1 MKMSLRIYGLMLL
14 LCAGHLTCAQG
25 DIPLTRP
32 IEIGTNN
39 NLDFRSSNNSGSL
52 LKIPSVIDK
61 NLISKEEK
69 RPSMMPNS
77 NLKQAG
83 FDLEIDTKIAV
94 SERNNSQ
101 LPAGDMYLGDF
112 KTRDSIV
119 GVAFR
124 DHGEI
129 DGDRIMILVN
139 EEIVSYN
146 TLLSGSYKTLQIKLK
161 EGFNTV
167 EFRALNQGYA
177 GLNTAQ
183 LVALNK
189 ENEILMGN
197 NWFLATGSKASMM
210 IYKEKT
216 PDRLE

>member
-1 MKMSLRIYGLMLL
+1 MSLRLYVLILL
-14 LCAGHLTCAQG
+14 IVASPHTWAQG

-39 NLDFRSSNNSGSL
+39 NLDFKSSNNSGSL

-69 RPSMMPNS
+69 KPSMMPNT

-83 FDLEIDTKIAV
+83 FDLEIDTNIAV

-129 DGDRIMILVN
+129 DGDRIMIVVN
-139 EEIVSYN
+139 DEIVSYN

-161 EGFNTV
+161 EGFNNI

-197 NWFLATGSKASMM
+197 NWFLSTGSKANMM

>member
-1 MKMSLRIYGLMLL
+1 MSLRLYGLILL
-14 LCAGHLTCAQG
+14 IVASQHTWAQG

-39 NLDFRSSNNSGSL
+39 NLDFKSSNNSGSL
-52 LKIPSVIDK
+52 LKIPSVIDN

-69 RPSMMPNS
+69 KPSMMPNTS
-77 NLKQAG
+77 LKQAG
-83 FDLEIDTKIAV
+83 FDLEIDTNIAV

-119 GVAFR
+119 GIAFR

-129 DGDRIMILVN
+129 DGDRIMIVVN
-139 EEIVSYN
+139 DEIVSYN

-161 EGFNTV
+161 EGFNSV

-197 NWFLATGSKASMM
+197 NWFLSTGSKANMM

>member
-1 MKMSLRIYGLMLL
+1 MSLRIYGLILL
-14 LCAGHLTCAQG
+14 IVASQHTWAQG

-39 NLDFRSSNNSGSL
+39 NLDFKSSNNSGSL

-69 RPSMMPNS
+69 KPSMMPNTS
-77 NLKQAG
+77 LKQAG
-83 FDLEIDTKIAV
+83 FDLEIDTNIAV

-119 GVAFR
+119 GIAFR

-129 DGDRIMILVN
+129 DGDRIMIVVN
-139 EEIVSYN
+139 DEIVSYN

-161 EGFNTV
+161 EGFNSV

-197 NWFLATGSKASMM
+197 NWFLSTGSKANMM

>member
-1 MKMSLRIYGLMLL
+1 MSLRLYGLILL
-14 LCAGHLTCAQG
+14 IVASQHTWAQG

-39 NLDFRSSNNSGSL
+39 NLDFKSSNNSGSL

-69 RPSMMPNS
+69 KPSMMPNT

-83 FDLEIDTKIAV
+83 FDLEIDTNIAV

-129 DGDRIMILVN
+129 DGDRIMIVVN
-139 EEIVSYN
+139 DEIVSYN

-161 EGFNTV
+161 EGFNNI

-197 NWFLATGSKASMM
+197 NWFLSTGSKANMM

>member
-1 MKMSLRIYGLMLL
+1 MSLRIYGLILL
-14 LCAGHLTCAQG
+14 IVASQHTWAQG

-39 NLDFRSSNNSGSL
+39 NLDFKSSNNSGSL
-52 LKIPSVIDK
+52 LKIPSVIDN

-69 RPSMMPNS
+69 KPSMMPNTS
-77 NLKQAG
+77 LKQAG
-83 FDLEIDTKIAV
+83 FDLEIDTNIAV

-119 GVAFR
+119 GIAFR

-129 DGDRIMILVN
+129 DGDRIMIVVN
-139 EEIVSYN
+139 DEIVSYN

-161 EGFNTV
+161 EGFNSV

-197 NWFLATGSKASMM
+197 NWFLSTGSKANMM

>member
-1 MKMSLRIYGLMLL
+1 MKTTLRLFGLILL
-14 LCAGHLTCAQG
+14 IVSSQHTWAQG

-39 NLDFRSSNNSGSL
+39 NLDFKSSNNSGSL

-69 RPSMMPNS
+69 KPSMMPNT

-83 FDLEIDTKIAV
+83 FDLKIDTNIAL

-139 EEIVSYN
+139 DEIVSYN

-161 EGFNTV
+161 EGFNSI

-197 NWFLATGSKASMM
+197 NWFLSTGSKANMM

>member
-1 MKMSLRIYGLMLL
+1 MKMSLRLYGLILL
-14 LCAGHLTCAQG
+14 IVASQHTWAQG

-39 NLDFRSSNNSGSL
+39 NLDFKSSNNSGSL

-69 RPSMMPNS
+69 KPSMMPNT

-83 FDLEIDTKIAV
+83 FDLEIDTNIAV

-129 DGDRIMILVN
+129 DGDRIMIVVN
-139 EEIVSYN
+139 DEIVSYN

-161 EGFNTV
+161 EGFNNI

-197 NWFLATGSKASMM
+197 NWFLSTGSKANMM

>member
-1 MKMSLRIYGLMLL
+1 MKMSLRIYGLILL
-14 LCAGHLTCAQG
+14 ISASHLTWAQG

>member
-1 MKMSLRIYGLMLL
+1 MSLRLYGLILL
-14 LCAGHLTCAQG
+14 IVASQHTWAQG

-39 NLDFRSSNNSGSL
+39 NLDFKSSNNSGSL

-61 NLISKEEK
+61 NLISKKEK
-69 RPSMMPNS
+69 KPSMMPNT

-83 FDLEIDTKIAV
+83 FDLEIDTNIAV

-129 DGDRIMILVN
+129 DGDRIMIVVN
-139 EEIVSYN
+139 DEIVSYN

-161 EGFNTV
+161 EGFNNI

-197 NWFLATGSKASMM
+197 NWFLSTGSKANMM

>member
-1 MKMSLRIYGLMLL
+1 MSLRIYGLILL
-14 LCAGHLTCAQG
+14 IVSSQHTWAQG

-39 NLDFRSSNNSGSL
+39 NLDFKSSNNSGSL

-69 RPSMMPNS
+69 KPSMMPNT

-83 FDLEIDTKIAV
+83 FDLKIDTNIAL
-94 SERNNSQ
+94 SERNNNQ

-139 EEIVSYN
+139 DEIVSYN

-161 EGFNTV
+161 EGFNSI

-197 NWFLATGSKASMM
+197 NWFLSTGSKASMM

-216 PDRLE
+216 PDRLK

>member
-1 MKMSLRIYGLMLL
+1 MKMSLRIYGLILL
-14 LCAGHLTCAQG
+14 IGAGQLTWAQG

-52 LKIPSVIDK
+52 LRIPSVIDK

-119 GVAFR
+119 GMAFR

>member
-1 MKMSLRIYGLMLL
+1 MSLRIYGLILL
-14 LCAGHLTCAQG
+14 IVTSQHTWAQG

-39 NLDFRSSNNSGSL
+39 NLDFKSSNNSGSL

-61 NLISKEEK
+61 NLISKDEK
-69 RPSMMPNS
+69 KPSMIPNTS
-77 NLKQAG
+77 LKQAG
-83 FDLEIDTKIAV
+83 FDLEIDTNIAV

-119 GVAFR
+119 GIAFR

-129 DGDRIMILVN
+129 DGDRIMIVVN
-139 EEIVSYN
+139 DEIVSYN

-161 EGFNTV
+161 EGFNSI

-197 NWFLATGSKASMM
+197 NWFLSTGSKANMM

>member
-1 MKMSLRIYGLMLL
+1 MSLRIYGLILL
-14 LCAGHLTCAQG
+14 IVASQHTWAQG

-32 IEIGTNN
+32 IKIGTNN
-39 NLDFRSSNNSGSL
+39 NLDFKSSNNSGSL
-52 LKIPSVIDK
+52 LKIPSVIDN

-69 RPSMMPNS
+69 KPSMMPNTS
-77 NLKQAG
+77 LKQAG
-83 FDLEIDTKIAV
+83 FDLEIDTNIAV

-119 GVAFR
+119 GIAFR

-129 DGDRIMILVN
+129 DGDRIMIVVN
-139 EEIVSYN
+139 DEIVSYN

-161 EGFNTV
+161 EGFNSV

-197 NWFLATGSKASMM
+197 NWFLSTGSKANMM

>member
-1 MKMSLRIYGLMLL
+1 MKMSLRLYVLILL
-14 LCAGHLTCAQG
+14 IVASPHTWAQG

-39 NLDFRSSNNSGSL
+39 NLDFKSSNNSGSL

-69 RPSMMPNS
+69 KPSMMPNT

-83 FDLEIDTKIAV
+83 FDLEINTNIAV

-129 DGDRIMILVN
+129 DGDRIMIVVN
-139 EEIVSYN
+139 DEIVSYN

-161 EGFNTV
+161 EGFNNI

-197 NWFLATGSKASMM
+197 NWFLSTGSKANMM

>member
-1 MKMSLRIYGLMLL
+1 MILRLYGLILL
-14 LCAGHLTCAQG
+14 IVASQYTWAQG

-39 NLDFRSSNNSGSL
+39 NLDFKSSNNSGSL

-69 RPSMMPNS
+69 KPSMMPNT

-83 FDLEIDTKIAV
+83 FDLEIDTNIAV

-129 DGDRIMILVN
+129 DGDRIMIVVN
-139 EEIVSYN
+139 DEIVSYN

-161 EGFNTV
+161 EGFNNI

-197 NWFLATGSKASMM
+197 NWFLSTGSKANMM

>member
-1 MKMSLRIYGLMLL
+1 MLL
-14 LCAGHLTCAQG
+14 LCAGHLTWAQG

-94 SERNNSQ
+94 SERNNSK

>member
-1 MKMSLRIYGLMLL
+1 MSLRVYGLILL
-14 LCAGHLTCAQG
+14 IVASQHTWAQG

-39 NLDFRSSNNSGSL
+39 NLDFKSSNNSGSL

-69 RPSMMPNS
+69 KPSMMPNTS
-77 NLKQAG
+77 LKQAG
-83 FDLEIDTKIAV
+83 FDLEIDTNIAV

-119 GVAFR
+119 GIAFR

-129 DGDRIMILVN
+129 DGDRIMIVVN
-139 EEIVSYN
+139 DEIVSYN

-161 EGFNTV
+161 EGFNSV

-197 NWFLATGSKASMM
+197 NWFLSTGSKANMM

>member
-14 LCAGHLTCAQG
+14 LCAGHLTWAQG

-112 KTRDSIV
+112 KTRDSII

>member
-1 MKMSLRIYGLMLL
+1 
-14 LCAGHLTCAQG
+14 
-25 DIPLTRP
+25 
-32 IEIGTNN
+32 
-39 NLDFRSSNNSGSL
+39 
-52 LKIPSVIDK
+52 
-61 NLISKEEK
+61 
-69 RPSMMPNS
+69 MMPNT

-83 FDLEIDTKIAV
+83 FDLEIDTNIAV

-129 DGDRIMILVN
+129 DGDRIMIVVN
-139 EEIVSYN
+139 DEIVSYN

-161 EGFNTV
+161 EGFNNI

-197 NWFLATGSKASMM
+197 NWFLSTGSKANMM

>member
-1 MKMSLRIYGLMLL
+1 MSLRLYGLILL
-14 LCAGHLTCAQG
+14 IVASQHTWAQG

-39 NLDFRSSNNSGSL
+39 NLDFKSSNNSGSL

-69 RPSMMPNS
+69 KPSMMPNTS
-77 NLKQAG
+77 LKQAG
-83 FDLEIDTKIAV
+83 FDLEIDTNIAV

-119 GVAFR
+119 GIAFR

-129 DGDRIMILVN
+129 DGDRIMIVVN
-139 EEIVSYN
+139 DEIVSYN

-161 EGFNTV
+161 EGFNSV

-197 NWFLATGSKASMM
+197 NWFLSTGSKANMM

>member
-1 MKMSLRIYGLMLL
+1 
-14 LCAGHLTCAQG
+14 
-25 DIPLTRP
+25 
-32 IEIGTNN
+32 
-39 NLDFRSSNNSGSL
+39 
-52 LKIPSVIDK
+52 
-61 NLISKEEK
+61 
-69 RPSMMPNS
+69 
-77 NLKQAG
+77 
-83 FDLEIDTKIAV
+83 
-94 SERNNSQ
+94 
-101 LPAGDMYLGDF
+101 MYLGDF

>member
-1 MKMSLRIYGLMLL
+1 MSLRLYGLILL
-14 LCAGHLTCAQG
+14 IVASQHTWAQG

-39 NLDFRSSNNSGSL
+39 NLDFKSSNNSGSL

-69 RPSMMPNS
+69 KPSMMPNT

-83 FDLEIDTKIAV
+83 FDLEIDTNIAV

-119 GVAFR
+119 GIAFR

-129 DGDRIMILVN
+129 DGDRIMIVVN
-139 EEIVSYN
+139 DEIVSYN

-161 EGFNTV
+161 EGFNNI

-197 NWFLATGSKASMM
+197 NWFLSTGSKANMM

>member
-1 MKMSLRIYGLMLL
+1 MSLKIYSLILL
-14 LCAGHLTCAQG
+14 IVASQHTWAQG

-39 NLDFRSSNNSGSL
+39 NLDFKSSNNSGSL

-61 NLISKEEK
+61 NLISKDEK
-69 RPSMMPNS
+69 KPSMMPNTS
-77 NLKQAG
+77 LKQAG
-83 FDLEIDTKIAV
+83 FDLEIDTNIAV

-119 GVAFR
+119 GIAFR

-129 DGDRIMILVN
+129 DGDRIMIVVN
-139 EEIVSYN
+139 DEIVSYN

-161 EGFNTV
+161 EGFNSI

-197 NWFLATGSKASMM
+197 NWFLFTGSKANMM

>member
-1 MKMSLRIYGLMLL
+1 MSLRVYGLILL
-14 LCAGHLTCAQG
+14 IVASQHTWAQG
-25 DIPLTRP
+25 DMPLTRP

-39 NLDFRSSNNSGSL
+39 NLDFKSSNNSGSL

-69 RPSMMPNS
+69 KPSMMPNTS
-77 NLKQAG
+77 LKQAG
-83 FDLEIDTKIAV
+83 FDLEIDTNIAV

-119 GVAFR
+119 GIAFR

-129 DGDRIMILVN
+129 DGDRIMIVVN
-139 EEIVSYN
+139 DEIVSYN

-161 EGFNTV
+161 EGFNSV

-197 NWFLATGSKASMM
+197 NWFLSTGSKANMM

>member
-1 MKMSLRIYGLMLL
+1 MLL
-14 LCAGHLTCAQG
+14 LCAGHLTWAQG

-112 KTRDSIV
+112 KTRDSII

-129 DGDRIMILVN
+129 DGDSIMILVN

>member
-1 MKMSLRIYGLMLL
+1 MSLKIYSLILL
-14 LCAGHLTCAQG
+14 IVASQHTWAQG

-39 NLDFRSSNNSGSL
+39 NLDFKSSNNSGSL

-61 NLISKEEK
+61 NLISKDEK
-69 RPSMMPNS
+69 KPSMMPNTS
-77 NLKQAG
+77 LKQAG
-83 FDLEIDTKIAV
+83 FDLEIDTNIAV

-119 GVAFR
+119 GIAFR

-129 DGDRIMILVN
+129 DGDRIMIVVN
-139 EEIVSYN
+139 DEIVSYN

-161 EGFNTV
+161 EGFNSI

-197 NWFLATGSKASMM
+197 NWFLSTGSKANMM

>member
-1 MKMSLRIYGLMLL
+1 MSLRLYVLILL
-14 LCAGHLTCAQG
+14 IVASPHTWAQG

-39 NLDFRSSNNSGSL
+39 NLDFKSSNNSGSL

-69 RPSMMPNS
+69 KPSMMPNT

-83 FDLEIDTKIAV
+83 FDLEINTNIAV

-129 DGDRIMILVN
+129 DGDRIMIVVN
-139 EEIVSYN
+139 DEIVSYN

-161 EGFNTV
+161 EGFNNI

-197 NWFLATGSKASMM
+197 NWFLSTGSKANMM